1 MCHMATRSFSLEGL
15 GGKGPV
21 QRARDTARVLG
32 IKRLPSSELELAEMV
47 SRGLPI
53 AALASL
59 SGSLGWSR
67 TKLFSQLGVAPR
79 TAARRLQRG
88 ALLTVPESD
97 RLLRVARIFARA
109 TDVLESMGSA
119 GRWLIEPCA
128 ALAGRKPLDL
138 LATDLGT
145 ELVLNELGK
154 IDQGFFA

>member
-1 MCHMATRSFSLEGL
+1 MATRSFSVEGL
-15 GGKGPV
+15 GAKGPV

-32 IKRLPSSELELAEMV
+32 LKRLPSSELELAEV
-47 SRGLPI
+47 VARGLPV

-67 TKLFSQLGVAPR
+67 AELFNQLGVAPR
-79 TAARRLQRG
+79 TAARRLQRRS
-88 ALLTVPESD
+88 LLTAPESD
-97 RLLRVARIFARA
+97 RLLRVARTFSRA
-109 TDVLESMGSA
+109 TEVLESEESA
-119 GRWLIEPCA
+119 RRWLIEPCA
-128 ALAGRKPLDL
+128 ALAGRKPLGL